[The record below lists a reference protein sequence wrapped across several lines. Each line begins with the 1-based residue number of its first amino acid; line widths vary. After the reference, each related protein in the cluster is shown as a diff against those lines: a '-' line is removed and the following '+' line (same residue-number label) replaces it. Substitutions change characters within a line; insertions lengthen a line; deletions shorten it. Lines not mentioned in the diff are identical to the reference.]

1 MAEKDKKR
9 DKFKIWI
16 YVGLTILGILLLL
29 LIIGFLFYLFSSSS
43 SSTNNYISSKPS
55 SSLPIVTN
63 NKVEEFSRVAS
74 VSPNDRSKYMSSLF
88 RYGGFRN
95 RLKRY

>member
-1 MAEKDKKR
+1 MTDKDKKR

-16 YVGLTILGILLLL
+16 YIGLTILGILLLL
-29 LIIGFLFYLFSSSS
+29 LLIGFLFYLFSSSP
-43 SSTNNYISSKPS
+43 STNNSISSKPI
-55 SSLPIVTN
+55 SSLPVVTN
-63 NKVEEFSRVAS
+63 NNIAS
-74 VSPNDRSKYMSSLF
+74 VSPNDRSKYISSLF